1 MELRHTNDRGALTIY
16 LTGELGHAEAI
27 AAMARMTG
35 VIDTALPV
43 SVVLDLSGLSF
54 ADSSGIAVLL
64 RAQRQ
69 CEGLGATFVVRGTPP
84 QAMRVFDAAKLSR
97 FVTFQP

>member
-1 MELRHTNDRGALTIY
+1 MELRHTNDRGALNIAV
-16 LTGELGHAEAI
+16 TGELGHAEAI
-27 AAMARMTG
+27 AAMARITAA
-35 VIDTALPV
+35 IDAALPV
-43 SVVLDLSGLSF
+43 SVALDLSGLSF

-69 CEGLGATFVVRGTPP
+69 CEGIGASFVVRGTPP
-84 QAMRVFDAAKLSR
+84 QAMRVFDAARLGR